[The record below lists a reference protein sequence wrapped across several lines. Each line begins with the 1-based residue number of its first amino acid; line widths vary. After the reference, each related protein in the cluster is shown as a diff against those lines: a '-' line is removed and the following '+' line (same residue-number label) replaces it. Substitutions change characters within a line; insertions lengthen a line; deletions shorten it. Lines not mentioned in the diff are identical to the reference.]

1 MSNICTNCDTENSL
15 DAKFCKSCG
24 YSLPKQNSVKEVIH
38 TETETDKKVIKKK
51 SNIPAVIGSV
61 VGFFAM
67 YFLVQSF
74 FNNDNSIDKEMKA
87 IADELNKTCPVQ
99 VDEYTVL
106 ENTVALPGKVFQYNY
121 KLIGLD
127 KSEVNLD
134 TVRKYVYPG
143 ILENIKT
150 NPSMEPQRKRD
161 VTFKYYY
168 KDKNGAFV
176 DQYVVK
182 PNDYK

>member
-1 MSNICTNCDTENSL
+1 
-15 DAKFCKSCG
+15 
-24 YSLPKQNSVKEVIH
+24 
-38 TETETDKKVIKKK
+38 ETETDKKVIKKK

-121 KLIGLD
+121 KLISLD

-161 VTFKYYY
+161 VTFKYCY

>member
-1 MSNICTNCDTENSL
+1 MSNICINCDTENSL

-24 YSLPKQNSVKEVIH
+24 YSLPKQNLMGEVVH
-38 TETETDKKVIKKK
+38 NETEKKVIKKK
-51 SNIPAVIGSV
+51 SNLPAVIGSV

-67 YFLVQSF
+67 FFLVQYF
-74 FNNDNSIDKEMKA
+74 LKNDNSIDKEMQVV
-87 IADELNKTCPVQ
+87 ADELNKSCPMQ
-99 VDEYTVL
+99 IDEYTVL
-106 ENTVALPGKVFQYNY
+106 ENTVALPGKIFQYNY
-121 KLIGLD
+121 KLINLD
-127 KSEVNLD
+127 KTEVNLD

-150 NPSMEPQRKRD
+150 NPSMEMQRKFE

-176 DQYVVK
+176 DEYVVK
-182 PNDYK
+182 PHDYN

>member
-1 MSNICTNCDTENSL
+1 MSNICTNCDTENNL

-24 YSLPKQNSVKEVIH
+24 HSLPKQTPLEEVVQ
-38 TETETDKKVIKKK
+38 TKTDEKVIKKK
-51 SNIPAVIGSV
+51 SNIAAVIGSV

-74 FNNDNSIDKEMKA
+74 FNNDNSVDKEMKTV
-87 IADELNKTCPVQ
+87 ADEINKMCPVQ
-99 VDEYTVL
+99 VDEETVL
-106 ENTVALPGKVFQYNY
+106 ENTMAAPGKIFQYNY
-121 KLIGLD
+121 KLINLE
-127 KSEVNLD
+127 KSEIQID
-134 TVRKYVYPG
+134 TFRKYVYPG

-150 NPSMEPQRKRD
+150 NPSMEPQRKME
-161 VTFKYYY
+161 VTLRYYY

-176 DQYVVK
+176 DEYVVK

>member
-24 YSLPKQNSVKEVIH
+24 YSLPKQNPIKEVIH
-38 TETETDKKVIKKK
+38 SKTEKEVVKKK
-51 SNIPAVIGSV
+51 SSLLVVIGTV
-61 VGFFAM
+61 LGFFATF
-67 YFLVQSF
+67 FLVQFF
-74 FNNDNSIDKEMKA
+74 FNKDNSIDKEMKLV
-87 IADELNKTCPVQ
+87 ADELNKTCPVQ

-106 ENTVALPGKVFQYNY
+106 ENTVALPGKIFQYNY

-176 DQYVVK
+176 DEYVVK
-182 PNDYK
+182 PTDYK

>member
-1 MSNICTNCDTENSL
+1 MNICKNCDTENNL
-15 DAKFCKSCG
+15 DAKFCKNCG
-24 YSLPKQNSVKEVIH
+24 YTLNRINEEPLQIPEVKDV
-38 TETETDKKVIKKK
+38 KVKK
-51 SNIPAVIGSV
+51 SKLPAAIGSI
-61 VGFFAM
+61 VGFFVM
-67 YFLVQSF
+67 YILVRSF
-74 FNNDNSIDKEMKA
+74 FNVDTSIDKEMKKA
-87 IADELNKTCPVQ
+87 ADEINKTCPVQ
-99 VDEYTVL
+99 VDEYTLL
-106 ENTVALPGKVFQYNY
+106 ENTVALPGKIFQYNY
-121 KLIGLD
+121 KLINLE

-150 NPSMEPQRKRD
+150 NPSMEMQRKYD

-176 DQYVVK
+176 DEYVVK